1 MIDDA
6 QYEKIRQDSHVW
18 YKNQSPVNSPA
29 LNQLVYFTAE
39 AFEHT
44 KYKRARAERDKPS
57 QIMRLKMLPRAF
69 RLIELSTTIQEYE
82 EIVKVV
88 SVKRRKKRVHQ
99 SKQIQYWGLIAII
112 ENRKI
117 KVILRKIGNGQL
129 QFWSIIPAWTTN
141 KYRDTKFV
149 STMKGLPEED

>member
-6 QYEKIRQDSHVW
+6 QYEKIRQDTHVW

-29 LNQLVYFTAE
+29 LNQSVYFTAE

-82 EIVKVV
+82 EDYEMECC
-88 SVKRRKKRVHQ
+88 RRT
-99 SKQIQYWGLIAII
+99 S
-112 ENRKI
+112 
-117 KVILRKIGNGQL
+117 
-129 QFWSIIPAWTTN
+129 
-141 KYRDTKFV
+141 
-149 STMKGLPEED
+149 